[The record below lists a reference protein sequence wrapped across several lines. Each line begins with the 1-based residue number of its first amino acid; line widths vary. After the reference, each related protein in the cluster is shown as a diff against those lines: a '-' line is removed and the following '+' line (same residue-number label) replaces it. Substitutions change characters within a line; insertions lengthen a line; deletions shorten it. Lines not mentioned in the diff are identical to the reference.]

1 MRAIRVSEPGG
12 PEKLVLADEPA
23 PVPAA
28 GELLVEVHATALNRA
43 DLLQRRGLYPPPPGA
58 SQILGLE
65 CSGIVSGA
73 GPGAD
78 QSRIGERVMALL
90 PGGGYAE
97 LAAIPDRLAM
107 PVPASLSFEE
117 AAAIPEAFLTAAEA
131 LFERGG
137 LAPGELVLIHAA
149 GGGVGSAAVE
159 LALAFGAR
167 VIATTGSEE
176 KRIRLLDL
184 GAQSVVNYG
193 HQDFI
198 EVVRDVSEG
207 RGVDVILDFVGAK
220 YAERHAECLA
230 DGGRQ
235 VVLGLLGGT
244 SATVDYGKLLRKRQ
258 SLLGLVMRSRPVSE
272 KAELTQRFVRRSL
285 PLFADGRLRP
295 IVDSVFPLEEA
306 RLAHERMEQNLNFGK
321 IVLKVR

>member
-12 PEKLVLADEPA
+12 PEKLVLAEEPD
-23 PVPAA
+23 PVPNA

-58 SQILGLE
+58 SPILGLE
-65 CSGIVSGA
+65 CAGIVRDA
-73 GPGAD
+73 GPGAPRE
-78 QSRIGERVMALL
+78 RIGERVMALL
-90 PGGGYAE
+90 AGGGYAE
-97 LAAIPDRLAM
+97 LCAIPERLAM

-131 LFERGG
+131 LFQRGA
-137 LAPGELVLIHAA
+137 LAPGELALVHAA

-159 LALAFGAR
+159 LALASGAR
-167 VIATTGSEE
+167 VVATTGSEE
-176 KRIRLLDL
+176 KRVRLLEL
-184 GAQSVVNYG
+184 GAQTTVDYKTE
-193 HQDFI
+193 DFV
-198 EVVRDVSEG
+198 EVVREVSAG
-207 RGVDVILDFVGAK
+207 RGADVILDFVGAQ

-230 DGGRQ
+230 EGGRQ
-235 VVLGLLGGT
+235 VVLGLLGGS

-272 KAELTQRFVRRSL
+272 KAELTQRFVRRWL
-285 PLFADGRLRP
+285 PLFDDGRLRP
-295 IVDSVFPLEEA
+295 IVDSVFPLERA
-306 RLAHERMEQNLNFGK
+306 TLAHERMEANLNFGK